1 MTDTE
6 LKELVASLAI
16 SQQKTDE
23 QLAKT
28 DAKLDRIATLVGN
41 IANRR
46 FSRRIFLS

>member
-16 SQQKTDE
+16 SQQKTD
-23 QLAKT
+23 
-28 DAKLDRIATLVGN
+28 AKLDKIATLVGN